1 MANIASG
8 FLLINLDKDSEL
20 NKSAVDEIINNLENN
35 NLFTYGGNC
44 DATFIK
50 EDRSIHLGFS
60 GRWTCDSCWE
70 WIENEISDGQNNV
83 ELSLEART
91 LLLNS
96 EISGGSYEEGTQ
108 YRDRVEKKNGDKKF
122 ERYQH
127 TKLDSEW
134 PEVLGIIGAY
144 NLNQGDSQV
153 FGEGIEITLLEK
165 SEAENYLFEIV
176 GDEGIVIL
184 IDKKS
189 EQVAYFS
196 EIESWPDGF
205 ESINE
210 ILKGLENGDL
220 KQVLEPN
227 EYYCNGE
234 FIDRLIGEMDN
245 CFELIKTF

>member
-44 DATFIK
+44 DATFIE

-60 GRWTCDSCWE
+60 GRWSCDSCWE
-70 WIENEISDGQNNV
+70 WIENEIIDGQNNA

-96 EISGGSYEEGTQ
+96 EISGGSYEYGSQ
-108 YRDRVEKKNGDKKF
+108 YRDRVEKKNGAEKF
-122 ERYQH
+122 ERYYH

-144 NLNQGDSQV
+144 NLNQGDTKYCGNDVQ
-153 FGEGIEITLLEK
+153 ITLLEK
-165 SEAENYLFEIV
+165 SEAEKYFFSICD
-176 GDEGIVIL
+176 GDGGFVIL
-184 IDKKS
+184 IDKKLDKV
-189 EQVAYFS
+189 EFFS
-196 EIESWPDGF
+196 EDDDGY

-210 ILKGLENGDL
+210 ILEGIDNGDI
-220 KQVLEPN
+220 KQKREP
-227 EYYCNGE
+227 EKWFGNGE
-234 FIDRLIGEMDN
+234 LIDNLIGEMDN
-245 CFELIKTF
+245 CFELSKTF

>member
-91 LLLNS
+91 LLMWS
-96 EISGGSYEEGTQ
+96 EIFGGSYEFG
-108 YRDRVEKKNGDKKF
+108 V
-122 ERYQH
+122 RY
-127 TKLDSEW
+127 
-134 PEVLGIIGAY
+134 
-144 NLNQGDSQV
+144 
-153 FGEGIEITLLEK
+153 
-165 SEAENYLFEIV
+165 
-176 GDEGIVIL
+176 
-184 IDKKS
+184 
-189 EQVAYFS
+189 
-196 EIESWPDGF
+196 
-205 ESINE
+205 
-210 ILKGLENGDL
+210 
-220 KQVLEPN
+220 
-227 EYYCNGE
+227 
-234 FIDRLIGEMDN
+234 
-245 CFELIKTF
+245 